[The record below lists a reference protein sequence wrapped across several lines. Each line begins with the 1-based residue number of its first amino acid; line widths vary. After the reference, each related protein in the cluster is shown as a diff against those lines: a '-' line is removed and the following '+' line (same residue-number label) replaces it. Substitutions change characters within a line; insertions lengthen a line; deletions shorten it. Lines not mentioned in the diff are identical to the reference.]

1 MFVFLERLKKLLVFI
16 AFFRPSFESMLN
28 MLNSFISITCVVVV
42 SGSCVQRLPVRSGG
56 HRRVPQSS
64 SPQRKPPP
72 GGVCQCVQLPPLV
85 IHALASP
92 LGTLSL
98 SFTWK
103 VDFWV
108 ITNTNQSCAEFNK
121 VFISKNCHHYSNRS
135 CRDLN
140 LCVHD
145 FQNWNL
151 PIDGGLD
158 DQLWVSERLFYQHL
172 GIHVHVYCYIQLIEN
187 NQVCIVYQM
196 HNKGIKFITNW
207 RNYTSNCEVWIDS
220 KLILNG
226 RKVNKIAYAFTFT
239 SFLFWMCQECLW
251 IAYWLN

>member
-1 MFVFLERLKKLLVFI
+1 MWCFLRWKMFGFLERLLVYA
-16 AFFRPSFESMLN
+16 AFFRPSSESMLN
-28 MLNSFISITCVVVV
+28 TLNSFISINCVVVV

-145 FQNWNL
+145 FQNWNFTHRWL
-151 PIDGGLD
+151 SRWPA
-158 DQLWVSERLFYQHL
+158 F
-172 GIHVHVYCYIQLIEN
+172 GIRKINYFINILEVMF
-187 NQVCIVYQM
+187 IV
-196 HNKGIKFITNW
+196 
-207 RNYTSNCEVWIDS
+207 TSNW
-220 KLILNG
+220 
-226 RKVNKIAYAFTFT
+226 
-239 SFLFWMCQECLW
+239 
-251 IAYWLN
+251 